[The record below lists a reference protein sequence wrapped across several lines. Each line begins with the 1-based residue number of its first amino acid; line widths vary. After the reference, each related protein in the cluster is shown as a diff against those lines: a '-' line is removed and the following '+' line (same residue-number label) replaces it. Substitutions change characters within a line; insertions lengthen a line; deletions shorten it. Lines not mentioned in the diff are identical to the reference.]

1 MRGGMSKPRVAAV
14 LLLAGAIVGWT
25 TKVAWERGAAGAEA
39 KEAVVE
45 REVAVKGPAATI
57 PAGRVVHFWA
67 TEPRVA
73 GAAAE
78 TSDAKPAQELG
89 AEGTGVV
96 AEIVALQ
103 ALARDTELELSPR
116 QWAAFAT
123 ATAHIQAVRQAY
135 EASIASVVTR
145 EAGRYCMEVPAY
157 PAAGDALRAKFH
169 AELREQVGENT
180 AAEIL
185 ALMGRALEGHF
196 AGFGVGVQTLEF
208 AAGPG
213 GAANDY
219 RVTRT
224 VRFWN
229 AVEGSERLTTRR
241 ETHFPGAEDPS
252 GETWG
257 PFLAALSAA
266 GSAGGE

>member
-1 MRGGMSKPRVAAV
+1 MGRLRGVMSKPRVAAV
-14 LLLAGAIVGWT
+14 LLLAGAIVGWV
-25 TKVAWERGAAGAEA
+25 TKVAWERG
-39 KEAVVE
+39 VE
-45 REVAVKGPAATI
+45 RSNEVEQVGVDRAVETTGRAEMT

-67 TEPRVA
+67 AEPVATEAWV
-73 GAAAE
+73 
-78 TSDAKPAQELG
+78 AKPAQELG

-116 QWAAFAT
+116 QWTAFAA

-135 EASIASVVTR
+135 EASIARVAAR
-145 EAGRYCMEVPAY
+145 EPGRFQMEVPAY
-157 PAAGDALRAKFH
+157 PAAGDALRAKLH

-185 ALMGRALEGHF
+185 AQMGRALEGHF

-208 AAGPG
+208 AGAPG

-241 ETHFPGAEDPS
+241 ETHFPKAEDPS

>member
-1 MRGGMSKPRVAAV
+1 LRGVMSKPRVAAV
-14 LLLAGAIVGWT
+14 LVLAGAIVGWT
-25 TKVAWERGAAGAEA
+25 TKVAWERGLERGTEAEKIVADRAVATAARAE
-39 KEAVVE
+39 VM
-45 REVAVKGPAATI
+45 
-57 PAGRVVHFWA
+57 PAGRVVHFWGA
-67 TEPRVA
+67 EPVA
-73 GAAAE
+73 VEALVAQ
-78 TSDAKPAQELG
+78 PAQELG
-89 AEGTGVV
+89 VEGTGMV

-116 QWAAFAT
+116 QWTAFAA
-123 ATAHIQAVRQAY
+123 ATTHIQAVRQAY
-135 EASIASVVTR
+135 EASIARVATR
-145 EAGRYCMEVPAY
+145 EPGRFQVEVPAY

-169 AELREQVGENT
+169 AELREQIGENT

-185 ALMGRALEGHF
+185 AQMGRALEGHF

-208 AAGPG
+208 AGASG

-229 AVEGSERLTTRR
+229 AVEGGERLTTRR
-241 ETHFPGAEDPS
+241 ETHFPRTEDPS